1 MRRPRLFG
9 GVGIGICQS
18 MRSFFL
24 LLAIGLVQS
33 HAASA
38 APTKTP
44 ASAPESAARKSIGTF
59 DDWQAATNVEAG
71 QTVCYAFTR
80 GKSASRKLP
89 GRGDV
94 VLTVTQ
100 RGAARDAVALN
111 AGFVYAANAAVVV
124 QIDKLTL
131 DFYTAQRYA
140 FARDGAAM
148 IAALQRAGTMTA
160 KSPVAKAADVVD
172 SFSLKGFKP
181 AYDAI
186 NKVCPV
192 K

>member
-1 MRRPRLFG
+1 MRKSPP
-9 GVGIGICQS
+9 
-18 MRSFFL
+18 
-24 LLAIGLVQS
+24 LLAIGLLLPFVTT
-33 HAASA
+33 A
-38 APTKTP
+38 APAK
-44 ASAPESAARKSIGTF
+44 APDSPARKTIGTF

-80 GKSASRKLP
+80 GKTASRKLP

-94 VLTVTQ
+94 VLTVTR
-100 RGAARDAVALN
+100 RGAAQDAVALN
-111 AGFVYAANAAVVV
+111 AGFAYATNASVTV

-140 FARDGAAM
+140 FARDGLAV
-148 IAALQRAGTMTA
+148 IAALQKAASATA
-160 KSPVAKAADVVD
+160 KSPVLKAADVTD
-172 SFSLKGFKP
+172 SFSLKGFKA

-186 NKVCPV
+186 TKACPA

>member
-1 MRRPRLFG
+1 MPTQRLFG
-9 GVGIGICQS
+9 GVGIRICQS
-18 MRSFFL
+18 MRTSLL
-24 LLAIGLVQS
+24 LLAISLV
-33 HAASA
+33 HPLAASA
-38 APTKTP
+38 APTKPP
-44 ASAPESAARKSIGTF
+44 ASAPDNGARKSIGTF
-59 DDWQAATNVEAG
+59 DDWQAAINVEAG

-111 AGFVYAANAAVVV
+111 AGFTYAANAAVVV

-148 IAALQRAGTMTA
+148 IAALQKVSTMTA

-172 SFSLKGFKP
+172 NFSLKGFKQ

-186 NKVCPV
+186 NKACPV